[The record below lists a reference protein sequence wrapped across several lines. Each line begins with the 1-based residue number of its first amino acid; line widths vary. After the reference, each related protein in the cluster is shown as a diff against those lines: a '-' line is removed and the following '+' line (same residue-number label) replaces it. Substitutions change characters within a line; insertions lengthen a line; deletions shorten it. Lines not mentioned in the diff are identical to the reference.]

1 MNEISIRVDS
11 VSKVYR
17 LYDSSADRLKEALDF
32 RKNHFYHRKHFA
44 LSNISFDV
52 KKGETFGII
61 GTNGAGKSTLLKLI
75 TGVTAPTEGTVTVN
89 GKISALLE
97 LGAGF
102 NPEYTGLENIYLH
115 GAMLGYRREEMG
127 DRVKMISE
135 FADIGDF
142 LYQPVKTYSS
152 GMFARLAFAVAINI
166 EPDILIV
173 DEALSVGDMFF
184 QNKCYRKFEEL
195 RSRGITVLFVSH
207 DISTV
212 KQMCSRVLW
221 IEKGVQQMVGDSVS
235 VCNAYSNKI
244 LAKRGKEFE
253 KESQALASLNESDR
267 MRQQFQAYEE
277 EYQIRRLDKVPDYPP
292 VHYTN
297 ESILSDDVEIVSNY
311 ITDADG
317 KITAE
322 CAVNTKYTVHLIFKA
337 KRAIDSCI
345 AGFVL
350 ETVKGLWVIN
360 TNSIINGKERGFPVQ
375 ANSLNHV
382 TFTFIMPAIMNGDY
396 VMGAAVSEGRDDQY
410 RVLAWLYHTLYV
422 RINNRAKNSAVID
435 VPTDIQIFEK
445 LLEDPANE

>member
-1 MNEISIRVDS
+1 MSDISVQVDS

-32 RKNHFYHRKHFA
+32 RKNRVYHREHYA
-44 LSNISFDV
+44 LSDISFDV

-75 TGVTAPTEGTVTVN
+75 TGVTAPSEGTIQVN

-102 NPEYTGLENIYLH
+102 NSEYTGLENIYLH
-115 GAMLGYRREEMG
+115 GAMMGYSREEMTE
-127 DRVKMISE
+127 RVKTIAG

-173 DEALSVGDMFF
+173 DEALSVGDIFF

-221 IEKGVQQMVGDSVS
+221 IEKGVQQMVGDSVE
-235 VCNAYSNKI
+235 VCNAYSNSI
-244 LAKRGKEFE
+244 LAKRAAEFE
-253 KESQALASLNESDR
+253 REKTAAAAAENAITVEMIQEEMNISEDYEIRPMETIPKYSDIY
-267 MRQQFQAYEE
+267 F
-277 EYQIRRLDKVPDYPP
+277 
-292 VHYTN
+292 TN
-297 ESILSDDVEIVSNY
+297 ESILSDEVQILSNY
-311 ITDADG
+311 ITNQNG
-317 KITAE
+317 EVVAE
-322 CAVNTKYTVHLIFKA
+322 CEVNTNYTVHMLFKT
-337 KRAIDSCI
+337 KRDIESCI
-345 AGFVL
+345 VGFVL
-350 ETVKGLWVIN
+350 ETIKGLWVIN
-360 TNSIINGKERGFPVQ
+360 TNSVINGKQCAFPVK
-375 ANSLNHV
+375 ANSINHIEFN
-382 TFTFIMPAIMNGDY
+382 FTMPSVMNGDY
-396 VMGAAVSEGRDDQY
+396 VLGVAVSEGDADQY
-410 RVLAWLYHTLYV
+410 RVLTWLYHTLYV
-422 RINNRAKNSAVID
+422 RINNKARNSAVID
-435 VPTDIQIFEK
+435 VPTDIRIFEK
-445 LLEDPANE
+445 LLED